1 MGRHSIG
8 YEPPE
13 ETTPARD
20 DATSGG
26 AAHEGRDAQGGQ
38 FRGDASISPPS
49 EPYEP
54 GVPGVPEAP
63 SPDGPSTV
71 PAEPPPLA
79 PDEPDDGS
87 VPPHESWRA
96 AGVM

>member
-8 YEPPE
+8 YEPPA
-13 ETTPARD
+13 ETRSERNEAAPDGQPRD
-20 DATSGG
+20 
-26 AAHEGRDAQGGQ
+26 GQ
-38 FRGDASISPPS
+38 LRGDASISPPS

-54 GVPGVPEAP
+54 GVPGAPQAP

-87 VPPHESWRA
+87 VPPHDSWRA